1 MYLLYD
7 PETTFGTNIQAQ
19 CEKFSLYKHF
29 SNITAEVLEVRF
41 CWTHLLSQ
49 QAYCSYT
56 LFQSCSI
63 IINPQPI

>member
-1 MYLLYD
+1 MIEPVVTPVSGYCVVFGIKKKVLESGMYLLYD

-41 CWTHLLSQ
+41 C
-49 QAYCSYT
+49 
-56 LFQSCSI
+56 
-63 IINPQPI
+63 

>member
-41 CWTHLLSQ
+41 
-49 QAYCSYT
+49 Y
-56 LFQSCSI
+56 
-63 IINPQPI
+63 